1 MAMAAA
7 ILSCRMAEQSAIIAM
22 NDYAAYH
29 ADITA
34 LRGELLLAA
43 EGCDLPR
50 EVKRLL
56 RQAAAALG
64 AVDLCCEGA
73 ALAAAES
80 A

>member
-1 MAMAAA
+1 MAAA

-22 NDYAAYH
+22 NDYAAHH
-29 ADITA
+29 ADIIA
-34 LRGELLLAA
+34 LQGELMLAA

-50 EVKRLL
+50 DVERLL

-64 AVDLCCEGA
+64 AIDMCCEGA

>member
-1 MAMAAA
+1 
-7 ILSCRMAEQSAIIAM
+7 M
-22 NDYAAYH
+22 NDYTARH
-29 ADITA
+29 EELTA
-34 LRGELLLAA
+34 LQGELMLAA

-50 EVKRLL
+50 DVERLL

-64 AVDLCCEGA
+64 AIDMCCEGA

>member
-1 MAMAAA
+1 V
-7 ILSCRMAEQSAIIAM
+7 
-22 NDYAAYH
+22 NDYTARH
-29 ADITA
+29 EELTA
-34 LRGELLLAA
+34 LQGELMLAA

-50 EVKRLL
+50 DVERLL

-64 AVDLCCEGA
+64 AIDMCCEGA